1 MDFFFII
8 MEIKKIIRLNFKKNI
23 NQIIVI
29 FL

>member
-23 NQIIVI
+23 NQIIAI